1 MGDEHSVRSLEINLP
16 SEIRHIL
23 FRPVEVVQA
32 VTEFYKQT
40 SRHLPPGNVV
50 QGKTTGSE
58 NGHDVGFLI
67 YFAANARAAQP
78 DAPYEQLEISGA
90 RLVAALILYCR
101 NRNIPLSART
111 DKLLQRFGDQVCLIT
126 IYNANPAEAPHPG
139 QFTLQGAR
147 LVPQAAA

>member
-1 MGDEHSVRSLEINLP
+1 MP

-32 VTEFYKQT
+32 VKEFYKQT

-50 QGKTTGSE
+50 QGGISGSE
-58 NGHDVGFLI
+58 GGHDVGFKI
-67 YFAANARAAQP
+67 YFAPTPPAAQP

-101 NRNIPLSART
+101 NRNIPLSAKT
-111 DKLLQRFGDQVCLIT
+111 DKLLQRFGDQICLIT
-126 IYNANPAEAPHPG
+126 IYNANPAETPHPG
-139 QFTLQGAR
+139 QFSLQGVR
-147 LVPQAAA
+147 LVPRAAA